1 MSTYSSK
8 FGLCKIIMPKSLDDV
23 LKEVSRELDKLGKS
37 GLGASLP
44 HYTSYD
50 GLRVVESKQGK
61 GTSEATHHE
70 NGA

>member
-1 MSTYSSK
+1 MSFT
-8 FGLCKIIMPKSLDDV
+8 MPKSLDDV

-50 GLRVVESKQGK
+50 GLRVVESKQEK
-61 GTSEATHHE
+61 ATPEATQHE
-70 NGA
+70 TAA